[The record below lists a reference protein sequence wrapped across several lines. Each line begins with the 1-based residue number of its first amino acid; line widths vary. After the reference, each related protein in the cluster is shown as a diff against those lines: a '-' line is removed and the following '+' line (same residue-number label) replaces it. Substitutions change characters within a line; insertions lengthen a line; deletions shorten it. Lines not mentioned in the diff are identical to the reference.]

1 MCRETLRSKMGCVLG
16 VGETDGLGVGDK
28 LAALV
33 TVGVG
38 RRLKYCWE
46 TGYFSD
52 LDGQGRF
59 RPG

>member
-1 MCRETLRSKMGCVLG
+1 MGCVMG
-16 VGETDGLGVGDK
+16 VGETDELGVGDK

-38 RRLKYCWE
+38 RKLKYCWE